1 MRKRIIFLDIDGP
14 VIPSGMFLVDKDA
27 SANRTFSLSAIA
39 VLRHILKVTGAK
51 LVTNSSHNT
60 YGRKGFS
67 LQDDLLS
74 AGIPHDVFHDTWR
87 TEYPNDHENGGI
99 RDRMEAI
106 DHWINQNDDGHGVD
120 WLAFDDYRFTMDP
133 RLILIDFDVGLTP
146 KDLDRVRDAWPD
158 VKRTILI

>member
-1 MRKRIIFLDIDGP
+1 
-14 VIPSGMFLVDKDA
+14 
-27 SANRTFSLSAIA
+27 
-39 VLRHILKVTGAK
+39 
-51 LVTNSSHNT
+51 
-60 YGRKGFS
+60 
-67 LQDDLLS
+67 
-74 AGIPHDVFHDTWR
+74 
-87 TEYPNDHENGGI
+87 
-99 RDRMEAI
+99 MEAI